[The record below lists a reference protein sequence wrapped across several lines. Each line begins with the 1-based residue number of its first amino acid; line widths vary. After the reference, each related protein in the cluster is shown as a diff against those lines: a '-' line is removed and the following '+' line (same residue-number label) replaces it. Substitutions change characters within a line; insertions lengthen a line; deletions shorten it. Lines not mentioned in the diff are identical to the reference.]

1 MGTEGAREY
10 TLFMQTDDGP
20 VEISKEIAD
29 VKVSYSEEIP
39 ELANMQLAESEITV
53 RVKYP
58 KRLRCRSR
66 KRFVKLLMGH
76 GIKRN
81 EAQNTA
87 KLVEILNGRD
97 VPNWMR
103 ESYQS
108 FLMRGWFG
116 KTLLNGAGKGEAD
129 EFDRR
134 AGGGVEAGV

>member
-20 VEISKEIAD
+20 AEISKEIAD
-29 VKVSYSEEIP
+29 VKVSCREKMQEIADLSMEEC
-39 ELANMQLAESEITV
+39 AITMN
-53 RVKYP
+53 VKYP

-66 KRFVKLLMGH
+66 KRFVKLLMSH
-76 GIKRN
+76 GIRRN
-81 EAQNTA
+81 EARNTA
-87 KLVEILNGRD
+87 KFVEILNGRD

-116 KTLLNGAGKGEAD
+116 AALLNGAGKGKAD
-129 EFDRR
+129 EFDGRT
-134 AGGGVEAGV
+134 GKGVEADV

>member
-29 VKVSYSEEIP
+29 VKVSYSEEMP

-53 RVKYP
+53 RAKYP

-66 KRFVKLLMGH
+66 KRFVKLLMSH

-81 EAQNTA
+81 EARNTA

-116 KTLLNGAGKGEAD
+116 AALLNGAGKGEAD
-129 EFDRR
+129 GFDRQT
-134 AGGGVEAGV
+134 GGGVEAGV